1 MTTSEFASFVLAMLV
16 ALILFFG
23 GQRALVELTDNEDFA
38 LPVQAVFDEP
48 EAPEGSGTAIPT
60 PPITTPEDV
69 TTTPPESEA
78 PEEPTTTTVPESE
91 APEDEPKSP

>member
-38 LPVQAVFDEP
+38 LPVQVQVDTD
-48 EAPEGSGTAIPT
+48 EAP
-60 PPITTPEDV
+60 
-69 TTTPPESEA
+69 TTTAPIPPESES
-78 PEEPTTTTVPESE
+78 EVP
-91 APEDEPKSP
+91 